1 MQGGVCYTP
10 ANTIDTSRVLQDAHP
25 ASRLVAIIRV
35 AIIRVV
41 VVRRPADEA
50 RREWVVHAVVLAVVV
65 NRPLATTAAAAVVVV
80 GGGGGGAAR
89 SLFAV
94 GDLRSER
101 FPVVF
106 TKPSIPY

>member
-10 ANTIDTSRVLQDAHP
+10 ANTIETSRLLQDAHP
-25 ASRLVAIIRV
+25 ASRLV

-65 NRPLATTAAAAVVVV
+65 NRPLATTAAAAVVVG

>member
-10 ANTIDTSRVLQDAHP
+10 ANTIDTSRLLQDAHP
-25 ASRLVAIIRV
+25 ASRLV

-50 RREWVVHAVVLAVVV
+50 RREWVVHVVVLAVVV
-65 NRPLATTAAAAVVVV
+65 NRPLATTAAAAAVVAVVV
-80 GGGGGGAAR
+80 GGGGAAR

-106 TKPSIPY
+106 RKPSIPY

>member
-10 ANTIDTSRVLQDAHP
+10 ANTIDTSRTLQDAHP
-25 ASRLVAIIRV
+25 ASRLVTTIRV
-35 AIIRVV
+35 A

-50 RREWVVHAVVLAVVV
+50 RRERVVHAVVLNVIA
-65 NRPLATTAAAAVVVV
+65 NRPLATTTAAVVV
-80 GGGGGGAAR
+80 GGGGGGRGTAR

-101 FPVVF
+101 CQVIFS
-106 TKPSIPY
+106 TPSIP